1 MKNTKEEKEMEM
13 TLFPQKKRTSRA
25 AIDIGLSEIFLRSIG
40 LFVARA
46 TLLPGLAPFG
56 LAFLSMDR
64 RFTLGSILTLLAV
77 VLGYFSLG
85 SLTSL
90 RYIAACFVF
99 TTGLLFLE
107 KEKELSRN
115 GAAALCAGIILFTD
129 GIYIL
134 WDGFSMENL
143 FLLLFDLCLVALGVL
158 VFDRCRNFAGKNF
171 IKEAPTGEEKL
182 SIYVLTGITLLS
194 FQSFPLQGWF
204 SLANVLGFLLLG
216 IIAVSGGLQSSMIA
230 GFAIGFLLGIKTDLL
245 ACLAIFGVCGLFCG
259 VSGRFQKQWVAGS
272 LSLCGLLLSAY
283 AYGSQIPAVHFLE
296 APIAGLLL
304 FFLPV
309 PVFRAFRPFL
319 QSQTPVLSRDNP
331 YKTHAQTKLSQVAD
345 SFRTLSE
352 TFTRISEQDG
362 ETTTRE
368 ITALFDT
375 AAEHVCRSC
384 SRMQDCWNRNFND
397 TYTAVFQ
404 LLGQLERKGNI
415 DTEDASPYLAD
426 RCLRLS
432 SLIKEVNRLY
442 ELHKINQVWK
452 CKLNENRILVGEQF
466 GGVAEI
472 LSRLQEDLDYDIAPD
487 QLAARELSCRLEA
500 SGIAI
505 TDIQVIHTPSGRQL
519 VRLSAENS
527 PEPAAVLPILK
538 SVLGKSFAL
547 SGSLEA
553 PTIQFREAP
562 EFTVDAAFSS
572 TGLHGESGDSILFHP
587 LHNGKYLATLSD
599 GMGTGHQASR
609 ESSATIT
616 LLEAFMDAGFDK
628 TVAVKLINSIMV
640 MKSAGEAFAT
650 VDMCMIDLYSGD
662 TEFIKNG
669 AEPSYIK
676 RKQIAETIRA
686 ASLPVGVLSGVEAE
700 SFAHRLEPGDTI
712 VMVSDG
718 LELRDSGESWI
729 RHTLESFPENISA
742 QELADG
748 IMQRSIELK
757 GGKADDDM
765 TVLVLRFLKST

>member
-1 MKNTKEEKEMEM
+1 MKNTKEKKGVEI
-13 TLFPQKKRTSRA
+13 TLFPQKKRNA
-25 AIDIGLSEIFLRSIG
+25 PVVLDMGLSEVLLRSIG

-46 TLLPGLAPFG
+46 TLFPGLAPFG
-56 LAFLSMDR
+56 LAFLSIDR
-64 RFTLGSILTLLAV
+64 KFSMRSLVTLLAV
-77 VLGYFSLG
+77 TLGYCSLG
-85 SLTSL
+85 FGVFL
-90 RYIAACFVF
+90 RYIAACIVY
-99 TTGLLFLE
+99 TVGLLFLE
-107 KEKELSRN
+107 KGQELSRN
-115 GAAALCAGIILFTD
+115 GAIALGTGIILFTD

-134 WDGFSMENL
+134 WDGFSIENL
-143 FLLLFDLCLVALGVL
+143 FLLLFDLCLVGLGVL
-158 VFDRCRNFAGKNF
+158 VFDRCRIFAGKNF
-171 IKEAPTGEEKL
+171 MKESPNGEEKL
-182 SIYVLTGITLLS
+182 CIYLLSGITLLS

-216 IIAVSGGLQSSMIA
+216 IIAVAGDLQCSMVAGL
-230 GFAIGFLLGIKTDLL
+230 AIGFLLGIKTDLL

-259 VSGRFQKQWVAGS
+259 VSGQFRKQWVAGS
-272 LSLCGLLLSAY
+272 LSLCGLLISAY

-309 PVFRAFRPFL
+309 PVFRIFRPFL
-319 QSQTPVLSRDNP
+319 NSQVPPLSRDNP
-331 YKTHAQTKLSQVAD
+331 YKTHAQAKLSQVAD

-352 TFTRISEQDG
+352 TFTRISEQN
-362 ETTTRE
+362 EKTTNQE

-375 AAEHVCRSC
+375 AADHVCRSC

-404 LLGQLERKGNI
+404 LLGQLERKGKI
-415 DTEDASPYLAD
+415 ATEDVSPYLAD

-432 SLIKEVNRLY
+432 ALVKEVNRLY
-442 ELHKINQVWK
+442 EIHKINQVWK
-452 CKLNENRILVGEQF
+452 CKLNENRMLAGEQF

-500 SGIAI
+500 SGIVA
-505 TDIQVIHTPSGRQL
+505 TDIQVIHTPSGRQM
-519 VRLSAENS
+519 VRLAAEDLQNS
-527 PEPAAVLPILK
+527 DSILPILK
-538 SVLGKSFAL
+538 SVLGKPFAPA
-547 SGSLEA
+547 GSSQASYL
-553 PTIQFREAP
+553 QFREAP
-562 EFTVDAAFSS
+562 EFIVDAAFAS
-572 TGLHGESGDSILFHP
+572 TGLCGESGDSLLFHP

-599 GMGTGHQASR
+599 GMGTGHQANR
-609 ESSATIT
+609 ESSTTIT

-676 RKQIAETIRA
+676 RKKMAETIRA
-686 ASLPVGVLSGVEAE
+686 ASLPVGMLSGVEAE
-700 SFAHRLEPGDTI
+700 AFAHRLEPGDTI

-729 RHTLESFPENISA
+729 RHTIESFPEDISTR
-742 QELADG
+742 ELADG
-748 IMQRSIELK
+748 IMKHSIELK

-765 TVLVLRFLKST
+765 TVLVLRLLKA